1 MGKKSG
7 YHSPGMLVVL
17 PKGCMPGTPKSNIQ
31 PTQPTHGSEKQIHHI
46 YNPRPTTQ
54 VELEMHHDH
63 DYSDSTTPS
72 TAWRTAIF
80 ARMYDFGRM
89 YAGPSLA
96 GARKLRS
103 RTCDTAINC
112 SGDLHHAKRGEA
124 SGSCYVNDIAPA
136 ILELLRPA
144 YHPRGLYINID
155 IHHRTVSS
163 LHSSTQ
169 KGHESFSPEQ
179 EHSMINGANLG
190 KHFCL
195 NVPLQDGIDDETYLT
210 VFETVIEATV
220 AAFRPTAIVLQRSA
234 ASLGCDRLGAFNFS
248 IAAHGKCVNFVRRF
262 NVPLRAPSRGAGRTR
277 LLFSLAQKY
286 RTNCPPVY
294 DPFLRH
300 SQWKFHP
307 LLTGRVKNQN
317 APASLQ
323 KITISIQNKLRYL
336 QGAPSAAMQSL
347 LANEDQNREER
358 DEERGTGRAAA
369 TGVPPSMS
377 TSKVIRRRPRPL
389 SGPKRN
395 SISPSVRKPRSKRTR
410 GRGRGRASRTHGRE
424 DGKEVD
430 EPGGPSSAK
439 PGKTRG
445 RTRSHV
451 KPRCRVA
458 EKVKDM
464 GDVDADVG
472 GEPESGFE
480 PATPVDIGIDM

>member
-1 MGKKSG
+1 MYLVSMVDAPAAACTATQLTSPAQSVEPYYGRVFSTNLKLNSEEPSASALTTLEDHTKGLLRRIVGLKVKERMNWVRTTPLATLDVTWIAMGKKSG

-31 PTQPTHGSEKQIHHI
+31 PTQPTHGSDTSPDPPLSQYLVAGLEKQIHHI

-63 DYSDSTTPS
+63 DYSDSTC
-72 TAWRTAIF
+72 
-80 ARMYDFGRM
+80 
-89 YAGPSLA
+89 
-96 GARKLRS
+96 RS
-103 RTCDTAINC
+103 
-112 SGDLHHAKRGEA
+112 AKR
-124 SGSCYVNDIAPA
+124 
-136 ILELLRPA
+136 
-144 YHPRGLYINID
+144 
-155 IHHRTVSS
+155 
-163 LHSSTQ
+163 
-169 KGHESFSPEQ
+169 HESFSPEQ

-307 LLTGRVKNQN
+307 LLTESPPDLEG
-317 APASLQ
+317 
-323 KITISIQNKLRYL
+323 
-336 QGAPSAAMQSL
+336 L